1 MDHMWKQQDT
11 KMLVLLTVSYVMKD
25 EIYHKIFYIVDLKD
39 HEMPK

>member
-25 EIYHKIFYIVDLKD
+25 YIVDLKD